1 MQVRCGTDI
10 IEVKRIEGSLKSNS
24 RFAGKVFTDAEI
36 EYCENRKAGRYESY
50 AARFTAKEAFMKALG
65 TGLFGGAALT
75 EIEVVNSPGVDSGA
89 EAGADTGVG
98 ADDDPV
104 ASPGAEAGADTKMN
118 RVNSGAPSLR
128 LHGGAA
134 DLYRQIG
141 GVSMSLSLSHT
152 ADTALAVVVIL
163 CGDGSR

>member
-36 EYCENRKAGRYESY
+36 EYCESKKAGRYESY

-65 TGLFGGAALT
+65 TGLFGGTALT

-89 EAGADTGVG
+89 EAGADTGAG

-104 ASPGAEAGADTKMN
+104 ASPGAS
-118 RVNSGAPSLR
+118 SGAPSLR
-128 LHGGAA
+128 LHGAAA